1 MKKKLSYF
9 FVNEENSVI
18 MYKLF
23 YIHIN
28 DGDET
33 GMNAISLVESPAV
46 ERNFLCFE
54 KENKLKLQLSDESQ
68 HIITGVVALA
78 DTPIYRYNPSIGE
91 YWVVFTKETIQ
102 KMVEKYARLGL
113 FNSVNLDHDDERFT
127 DSVFMVESYII
138 NKQRNI
144 VPVGFEDVPDGSWI
158 CSFKVEDEA
167 LWSEI
172 INTNKFNG
180 FSLQGVFELSES
192 EQQFEKRT
200 QSIDE
205 LIDELVSK

>member
-1 MKKKLSYF
+1 
-9 FVNEENSVI
+9 

-78 DTPIYRYNPSIGE
+78 DTPIYRYNPAIGE
-91 YWVVFTKETIQ
+91 YWVVFTKDTIQ
-102 KMVEKYARLGL
+102 KMVEKYARQGL

-144 VPVGFEDVPDGSWI
+144 VPVGFEDIPDGSWI
-158 CSFKVEDEA
+158 CSFKVEDDA

-172 INTNKFNG
+172 INTDKFNG

-192 EQQFEKRT
+192 EQFNKE

>member
-1 MKKKLSYF
+1 MHK
-9 FVNEENSVI
+9 V
-18 MYKLF
+18 F

-54 KENKLKLQLSDESQ
+54 KDNKLKLELHDETQ

-78 DTPIYRYNPSIGE
+78 DTPIYRYNPSLGE
-91 YWVVFTKETIQ
+91 YWVVFTKDTIQ
-102 KMVEKYARLGL
+102 KMIEKYSRSGL

-127 DSVFMVESYII
+127 SSVFMIESYVI

-144 VPVGFEDVPDGSWI
+144 VPAGFEDVPDGSWI

-172 INTNKFNG
+172 VNTDKFNG
-180 FSLQGVFELSES
+180 FSLQGIFELAET
-192 EQQFEKRT
+192 EQKFEKA
-200 QSIDE
+200 DE
-205 LIDELVSK
+205 LDQLIDELVKK

>member
-1 MKKKLSYF
+1 MHK
-9 FVNEENSVI
+9 V
-18 MYKLF
+18 F

-54 KENKLKLQLSDESQ
+54 KDNKLKLELHDETQ

-78 DTPIYRYNPSIGE
+78 DTPIYRYNPSLGE
-91 YWVVFTKETIQ
+91 YWVVFTKDTIQ
-102 KMVEKYARLGL
+102 KMIEKYSRSGL

-127 DSVFMVESYII
+127 SSVFMIESYVI

-144 VPVGFEDVPDGSWI
+144 VPAGFEDVPDGSWI

-172 INTNKFNG
+172 VNTDKFNG
-180 FSLQGVFELSES
+180 FSLQGVFELAET
-192 EQQFEKRT
+192 EQKFEKA
-200 QSIDE
+200 DE
-205 LIDELVSK
+205 LDQLIDELVKK

>member
-1 MKKKLSYF
+1 
-9 FVNEENSVI
+9 

-28 DGDET
+28 DSDET

-102 KMVEKYARLGL
+102 KMVEKYARQGL

-127 DSVFMVESYII
+127 NSVYMIESYII

-144 VPVGFEDVPDGSWI
+144 VPVGFEDIPDGSWI

-192 EQQFEKRT
+192 EQQFEKQT
-200 QSIDE
+200 LSIDE